1 MPARHAVMKYVCKK
15 ETSECCVVYTGEKDV
30 IFFGTIKR
38 NSLYGRDDFSHHLL
52 EIHDNFGTF
61 FKDMERKYKT
71 FHHGFANF
79 ISVSTFKKIDFRTSV
94 DPFCGS
100 SPKKLACNGAHIGIS
115 FRQLQL
121 HPIDNLDVENTL
133 ECTHRRY
140 DKSLPAIQESSQ

>member
-15 ETSECCVVYTGEKDV
+15 ETSECCIVYTGEKVV

-38 NSLYGRDDFSHHLL
+38 NSRCGQDEFSHHLL

-79 ISVSTFKKIDFRTSV
+79 ISVSTFENCFFK
-94 DPFCGS
+94 GQLLY
-100 SPKKLACNGAHIGIS
+100 KLIS
-115 FRQLQL
+115 EHQW
-121 HPIDNLDVENTL
+121 
-133 ECTHRRY
+133 
-140 DKSLPAIQESSQ
+140 

>member
-38 NSLYGRDDFSHHLL
+38 NSRCGRDDFSHHLL

-71 FHHGFANF
+71 FHHGFANC
-79 ISVSTFKKIDFRTSV
+79 ISVGTFKNCFLKWAAALQIDFRTTV
-94 DPFCGS
+94 DPFVVALQRNWLVTEHILGY
-100 SPKKLACNGAHIGIS
+100 LLGNCNYI
-115 FRQLQL
+115 L
-121 HPIDNLDVENTL
+121 
-133 ECTHRRY
+133 
-140 DKSLPAIQESSQ
+140 